1 EVLGSW
7 QDGSD
12 EVADITRHALRVLI
26 KQGHAG
32 ALELLG
38 FHPDPDIVVE
48 QLTVEPSPATIG
60 SKVAV
65 SFTVRSTGATT
76 QPIVVDGVV
85 HFARQTGT
93 SKKVFKWKTAE
104 LAPGASVPIRRSVTL
119 QHLSTRRIYAG
130 THAVEVQ
137 VNGAVK
143 AAAQFEVEADG

>member
-1 EVLGSW
+1 MLATW
-7 QDGSD
+7 QDGRD

-38 FHPDPDIVVE
+38 FASDPDVVVE
-48 QLTVEPSPATIG
+48 HLTVEPSPATIG

-76 QPIVVDGVV
+76 QSIVIDGVV
-85 HFARQTGT
+85 HFARPSGA

-104 LAPGASVPIRRSVTL
+104 VAPGASVPVRRSVTL
-119 QHLSTRRIYAG
+119 QHLSTRRIHAG
-130 THAVEVQ
+130 THSVAVQ

-143 AAAQFEVEADG
+143 AAAQFEVTG